1 MQERFHKFVGKVI
14 KLWERFYWREKVG
27 KVSKLQESWKGE
39 EMKGKGKL
47 LVPPEIEKLYT
58 LTSNQN

>member
-1 MQERFHKFVGKVI
+1 M
-14 KLWERFYWREKVG
+14 G

-47 LVPPEIEKLYT
+47 LVPPKIEICFFVCVCLKETGGKWKFQV
-58 LTSNQN
+58 TSAGVEC

>member
-1 MQERFHKFVGKVI
+1 
-14 KLWERFYWREKVG
+14 VG

-47 LVPPEIEKLYT
+47 LVPPKIEMCFFVCLFERNWRKMEVQV
-58 LTSNQN
+58 TSAGVEC